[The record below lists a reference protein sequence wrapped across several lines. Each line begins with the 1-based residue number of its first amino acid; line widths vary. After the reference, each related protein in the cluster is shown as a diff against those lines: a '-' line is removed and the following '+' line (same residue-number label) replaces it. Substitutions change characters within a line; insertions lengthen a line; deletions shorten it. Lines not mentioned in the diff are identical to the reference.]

1 MERRFFF
8 YLFIFLKKGLPFIGK
23 EDHQNF
29 KERKVAA
36 HRIIYGNFHTKGGIL
51 GWSEGGGRNVYWER
65 REIHRK
71 QGG

>member
-1 MERRFFF
+1 MKMERRFFF

-36 HRIIYGNFHTKGGIL
+36 HRIIFLLFIFFSKKGAAIY
-51 GWSEGGGRNVYWER
+51 WEGGSP
-65 REIHRK
+65 K
-71 QGG
+71 L